1 MAESEVKILTVEAV
15 KSMADLR
22 KAISDTK
29 EALNGMELGS
39 EEYQRTLAE
48 LIKEQNLMRGAM
60 NGTTASMDDLKAAAD
75 GTSVTYNGLVNSM
88 ANMKRELRNID
99 VSTKEGAARFKELA
113 AEINAVNDQLKD
125 MDAQQ
130 GFHQKQGKIDQ
141 TLNLQLNNLLLEDKD
156 FFFPFLPN
164 L

>member
-1 MAESEVKILTVEAV
+1 MAESEVKILTVDAV

-75 GTSVTYNGLVNSM
+75 GTTVSYNGLVNSM
-88 ANMKRELRNID
+88 ANMKRELRNLD
-99 VSTKEGAARFKELA
+99 LSTAEGRARFKELSQ
-113 AEINAVNDQLKD
+113 EIKNTNDALKELD
-125 MDAQQ
+125 E
-130 GFHQKQGKIDQ
+130 KQGSYVR
-141 TLNLQLNNLLLEDKD
+141 NVGN
-156 FFFPFLPN
+156 
-164 L
+164 